1 MLGGDIFTDF
11 ALNQANRRTAEA
23 AGENNQLRS
32 LAQQYA
38 DLYGEMILANA
49 ENLGL
54 RYALAE
60 QVKKLDP
67 GNPLLLD
74 QMLIERLRM
83 ATIAAFEVSNR
94 SWDAAREAGRTFPIP
109 GREAPKLQSP
119 TLLKSDPEQIK
130 LAYAGVI
137 ALRNALSEQLKR
149 FDPQNPLL
157 KDLALQE
164 RIRNNAITAYKDGGD
179 NFDAAREV
187 GRTIQFP
194 GSS

>member
-1 MLGGDIFTDF
+1 M
-11 ALNQANRRTAEA
+11 
-23 AGENNQLRS
+23 
-32 LAQQYA
+32 
-38 DLYGEMILANA
+38 
-49 ENLGL
+49 
-54 RYALAE
+54 
-60 QVKKLDP
+60 
-67 GNPLLLD
+67 
-74 QMLIERLRM
+74 
-83 ATIAAFEVSNR
+83 
-94 SWDAAREAGRTFPIP
+94 
-109 GREAPKLQSP
+109 
-119 TLLKSDPEQIK
+119 
-130 LAYAGVI
+130 I